1 MLTLP
6 DVIIPLLQPFK
17 VMFQARTWSKAQVLL
32 IGAILA
38 TRKRTVTSAL
48 RVMGLSDDTSFARYH
63 HVLNRAGWSPLRM
76 AHCLLLLLI
85 QHLDHGDGP
94 LVFGIDETLE
104 RRRGR
109 RIKAKGIYRD
119 GVRSSAS
126 HFVKASGPALG
137 EPDVAGAHTLG
148 TSDMGAACAD
158 CPGALG
164 AILPGDGSDSQKA
177 HRLGASDDRP
187 APSLAASPHP
197 GHRS

>member
-6 DVIIPLLQPFK
+6 DAIISLLNPFAP
-17 VMFQARTWSKAQVLL
+17 MFQARTWSKAQVLL

-63 HVLNRAGWSPLRM
+63 HVLNRAGWSPLRL

-85 QHLDHGDGP
+85 QHFDHGDGP

-119 GVRSSAS
+119 AVRSSAS
-126 HFVKASGPALG
+126 HFVKASGLRWVSLMWLAPIPWARTWALPVLTALAPS
-137 EPDVAGAHTLG
+137 ERYAVGAN
-148 TSDMGAACAD
+148 SQEAD
-158 CPGALG
+158 
-164 AILPGDGSDSQKA
+164 
-177 HRLGASDDRP
+177 RLGAPDDSP